1 MICIYRIIII
11 QSRIIFSNSR
21 TAASTYNLKIWI
33 DPPVHHIPHGNSG
46 DNDSLWNSDCLK
58 KAPGIF
64 WSIRHA
70 WKHLARDGL
79 VTSWRQ
85 RENWTNLDK
94 PRNHGQLVV
103 CIKDLPANTYA
114 AKIYIW
120 PWRKLGQFHPIRS
133 TISFDPSIDL
143 QVSSPYQAKWIEY
156 DRKQRRGTLHIVA

>member
-33 DPPVHHIPHGNSG
+33 DPPYSPWEFWRQRLPVEFR
-46 DNDSLWNSDCLK
+46 LLK

-120 PWRKLGQFHPIRS
+120 PKKKLRQFHPIRS

-143 QVSSPYQAKWIEY
+143 QVRSPYQAKWMNMIGNNVGEPC
-156 DRKQRRGTLHIVA
+156 IS